1 MHMAIRVV
9 QGGLIALVALL
20 STSVN
25 FGAAFAQRLPG
36 DYMNE
41 MWTGYTTP
49 HIPWAKP
56 YSCGKIKAF
65 FIAPFTAARE
75 VAELAQRLDLEVFGE
90 ATISERSLGAT
101 DIYNAQVQGTSP
113 QEKAMALRRKLAQR
127 YDVIV
132 LANFDYALLP
142 IDVQYRIAEQVTEGT
157 GLVLVY
163 KRNPRHEF
171 FRHPDESGRQF
182 ICSGIPFGG
191 LSFYRDVF
199 IPKAKLSSLEQIGE
213 KLVGA
218 YRLKSGR
225 VVQIDFG
232 IQSDATYGGFC
243 LTPREPFTFQS
254 QAQYEYHQM
263 LVINA
268 IVWTAKREPPTS
280 IEMPEICRT
289 PVERLSL
296 PRNAKLIIKSS
307 LQAEAKVIVT
317 IRNAW
322 GEEEQRSVIKLNLQR
337 GNNEVSVTVPRL
349 CGGGHYFDVRVI
361 GASGALGWASFWL
374 DVKPEVAIAELK
386 MDKLSYE
393 RNEKATGTVRLS
405 SSPSGKD
412 WFIAIHLLDNYQRL
426 YARHLIKLR
435 RGDLQANFG
444 VPLTNAISIAGRCR
458 AILMAGKEPVDQA
471 EKIFFVPKRQ
481 LEVFPTLLWG
491 TFPGIL
497 GHWLHEQIRKA
508 GFNTILLPHYYRPW
522 EESENYERRL
532 ISAVSMD
539 DMLSVPYTTHITQ
552 WSSLGD
558 DATYERR
565 LGEFLKTA
573 QFFAPYGPLVY
584 SLGDENSIPENAGFE
599 DADRRGFI
607 SYLKRE
613 YGTVEALNKVW
624 GTNFASFE
632 EATPIRLS
640 EAREKRHFAQYHDTE
655 TYREELYARWHH
667 WLNKVYKS
675 VDPYAKVGSE
685 GSEPGDLEK
694 TIHGLEFWGP
704 YRDPVYQTL
713 LRSLA
718 PRSLIRG
725 SWFGGYVFARRDL
738 GGLQRFLWDT
748 FLDGSNLFQIYCC
761 YTCETIFNNDL
772 TFGYWANAFLPDLR
786 EIVDGIGQ
794 LQMASEHDNDPIAIY
809 HSQASV
815 HASSVHS
822 PFGVSRHLEHLSA
835 IALIS
840 DACFQPYYIT
850 STQVKRGILMA
861 KGAPKLLFLAYEQ
874 AISDEEVKA
883 IQKFVEN
890 GGVVVADVIP
900 AIMDGRC
907 VLRSNSALDE
917 LFGVSRVGGLCAP
930 TKALLSVRKQ
940 SLAMG
945 KRSLNIAELD
955 GLEVVVD
962 RAVNATTGKPLG
974 MAGDAPAI
982 IVNAVGKG
990 MAILLNFAI
999 AHYRNFEIAKRR
1011 WLRDL
1016 FANVALLAGL
1026 SPFCRVLS
1034 NGGEAMIDCRIS
1046 RFKRGSIVT
1055 VGILAPRPSPNA
1067 KDVQAKLLISEPAH
1081 IYDQRSGN
1089 YLGFSRSANLTISPT
1104 SARMLSLLPYK
1115 VTGLKISGDAKVFA
1129 GSAAKLAISLQ
1140 SFGEAA
1146 PEGHIYRLRI
1156 QNPKGEDV
1164 WHYARTLRTDGIS
1177 SKPAFISLPFAYNDQ
1192 AGTWTVTVRD
1202 VATGVRAIW
1211 RLFVMPSQDHA
1222 TRN

>member
-1 MHMAIRVV
+1 MRLATLMAH
-9 QGGLIALVALL
+9 GGLVELIVLL
-20 STSVN
+20 SVLAH
-25 FGAAFAQRLPG
+25 FEAAFAQRLPG

-56 YSCGKIKAF
+56 YSRGKIRAF
-65 FIAPFTAARE
+65 FIAPYTAARE

-90 ATISERSLGAT
+90 STISERSLGAT
-101 DIYNAQVQGTSP
+101 DIYHAQVQGTSP
-113 QEKAMALRRKLAQR
+113 KEKAIALLRKLKQR

-142 IDVQYRIAEQVTEGT
+142 IEVQYRIAEQVTEGS

-163 KRNPRHEF
+163 RRNPRPEF
-171 FRHPDESGRQF
+171 FRHPDDDGRRF

-191 LSFYRDVF
+191 LSFYKDVF
-199 IPKAKLSSLEQIGE
+199 VTKAKLTSLDQIGE

-218 YRLKSGR
+218 YRLKDGR

-243 LTPREPFTFQS
+243 LTPRESFTFQS

-263 LVINA
+263 LIINA
-268 IVWTAKREPPTS
+268 IVWAAKREPPTS

-289 PVERLSL
+289 PVKRLSL
-296 PRNAKLIIKSS
+296 PMSLKLVIKSE
-307 LQAEAKVIVT
+307 LQAEARVIVT

-322 GEEEQRSVIKLNLQR
+322 GEEEQQTVTKINLQR
-337 GNNEVSVTVPRL
+337 GSNEVPITVKRL

-361 GASGALGWASFWL
+361 GANGALGWASFWL
-374 DVKPEVAIAELK
+374 DVKPEVSIAALE
-386 MDKLSYE
+386 MDKPSYE
-393 RNEKATGTVRLS
+393 RTEHATGTVKLS
-405 SSPSGKD
+405 SPPSGKD
-412 WFIAIHLLDNYQRL
+412 WSVAIRLLDNYQRI
-426 YARHLIKLR
+426 YAKHSIKLR
-435 RGDLQANFG
+435 RSDLQIRFG
-444 VPLTNAISIAGRCR
+444 VPLTNAVSIAGRCR
-458 AILMAGKEPVDQA
+458 AILMAGKEPVDQV
-471 EKIFFVPKRQ
+471 ERVFFIPRRQ
-481 LEVFPTLLWG
+481 LEIFPTLLWG
-491 TFPGIL
+491 TLPGIL

-508 GFNTILLPHYYRPW
+508 GFNTVLLPHYFRPW
-522 EESENYERRL
+522 EESENFERRL

-552 WSSLGD
+552 WRSLGD
-558 DATYERR
+558 NATYERR
-565 LGEFLKTA
+565 LNEFKKTA
-573 QFFAPYGPLVY
+573 QFFAIYAPLVY
-584 SLGDENSIPENAGFE
+584 SLGDENSIPEEAGFE
-599 DADRRGFI
+599 DADRQGFI

-613 YGTVEALNKVW
+613 YGTIEELNRAW
-624 GTNFASFE
+624 GTNFSSFD
-632 EATPIRLS
+632 EAMPIRLS
-640 EAREKRHFAQYHDTE
+640 EAREKRRFAQYHDTE

-725 SWFGGYVFARRDL
+725 SWFGGYVSARRDL

-815 HASSVHS
+815 HAAALHS
-822 PFGVSRHLEHLSA
+822 PFGVTRNQEHFSA
-835 IALIS
+835 ITLIS
-840 DACFQPYYIT
+840 DAGFQPYYIT
-850 STQVKRGILMA
+850 SNQVKSGILMA

-883 IQKFVEN
+883 IHQFVEN
-890 GGVVVADVIP
+890 GGVVIADVVP

-907 VLRSNSALDE
+907 VLRNSGALDK
-917 LFGVSRVGGLCAP
+917 LFGVERAGQLCAP
-930 TKALLSVRKQ
+930 RRALLRVKRQ
-940 SLAMG
+940 SFPMAKM
-945 KRSLNIAELD
+945 SLNIAELE
-955 GLEVVVD
+955 GFEVLTD
-962 RAVNATTGKPLG
+962 AAVKVTMGKALG
-974 MAGDAPAI
+974 MAEDVPAI
-982 IVNAVGKG
+982 IVNRVGG
-990 MAILLNFAI
+990 GTAILLNFAV
-999 AHYRNFEIAKRR
+999 AHYRNIEVAKRE

-1016 FANVALLAGL
+1016 IFGIALSAGVK
-1026 SPFCRVLS
+1026 PFCQILTPD
-1034 NGGEAMIDCRIS
+1034 GKAMLDCRVS

-1055 VGILAPRPSPNA
+1055 VGILAPRPSPIS
-1067 KDVQAKLLISEPAH
+1067 KDVPARFVLSKPAH

-1089 YLGFSRSANLTISPT
+1089 YLGFSGSVSLIISPN
-1104 SARMLSLLPYK
+1104 SAKLLSLLPYR
-1115 VTGLKISGDAKVFA
+1115 VIGLKISGDSKIFA
-1129 GSAAKLAISLQ
+1129 GSSAKLGISLQ
-1140 SFGEAA
+1140 VFGGAP
-1146 PEGHIYRLRI
+1146 PEGHIYRLRF
-1156 QNPKGEDV
+1156 QDPKGEDV
-1164 WHYARTLRTDGIS
+1164 WHYARTLRTDGTSI
-1177 SKPAFISLPFAYNDQ
+1177 KPAFINLPFAYNDQ
-1192 AGTWTVTVRD
+1192 IGTWTVAVRD
-1202 VATGVRAIW
+1202 VATGVKAIW
-1211 RLFVMPSQDHA
+1211 RLRVLPSQDYAH
-1222 TRN
+1222 

>member
-1 MHMAIRVV
+1 MRVAIRVV
-9 QGGLIALVALL
+9 QSWLIALAALL
-20 STSVN
+20 STSICLEL
-25 FGAAFAQRLPG
+25 ALAQRLPG

-56 YSCGKIKAF
+56 YSRGKIRAF
-65 FIAPFTAARE
+65 FIAPYTAARE

-90 ATISERSLGAT
+90 STISERSLGAT
-101 DIYNAQVQGTSP
+101 DIYHAQVQGTSP

-163 KRNPRHEF
+163 KRNPRQEF
-171 FRHPDESGRQF
+171 FRHPDENGRQF

-199 IPKAKLSSLEQIGE
+199 APKAKLSSLEQIGE

-218 YRLKSGR
+218 YRLKDGR

-232 IQSDATYGGFC
+232 IQSGAAYGGFC

-263 LVINA
+263 LIINA
-268 IVWTAKREPPTS
+268 IVWAAKREPPVS
-280 IEMPEICRT
+280 IEMPEIYRA
-289 PVERLSL
+289 PAGRHSL
-296 PRNAKLIIKSS
+296 PRDVKLVIKSS
-307 LQAEAKVIVT
+307 LQAEVKVIAV

-322 GEEEQRSVIKLNLQR
+322 GEEEQRTAIKLSLQR
-337 GNNEVSVTVPRL
+337 GNNEVTITIPRL

-361 GASGALGWASFWL
+361 GADGALGWASFWL

-393 RNEKATGTVRLS
+393 RTEEVTGTVRLS
-405 SSPSGKD
+405 SSPAGKD

-426 YARHLIKLR
+426 YAKRLIKLH
-435 RGDLQANFG
+435 RGDLQARFG
-444 VPLTNAISIAGRCR
+444 MPLTNAISIAGRCR
-458 AILMAGKEPVDQA
+458 AILMVGREPVDQA
-471 EKIFFVPKRQ
+471 ERIFFVPKRQ
-481 LEVFPTLLWG
+481 LEVFPVLLWG
-491 TFPGIL
+491 TLPGIL

-508 GFNTILLPHYYRPW
+508 GFNTILLPHYFRPW
-522 EESENYERRL
+522 EGGENFERRL

-539 DMLSVPYTTHITQ
+539 DMLSVPYTTHITH
-552 WSSLGD
+552 WRSLGD

-565 LGEFLKTA
+565 LDEFVKTA

-599 DADRRGFI
+599 DADRHGFI

-613 YGTVEALNKVW
+613 YGTIEALNRAW

-632 EATPIRLS
+632 EAMPIRLG
-640 EAREKRHFAQYHDTE
+640 EAREKRCFAQYHDTE

-667 WLNKVYKS
+667 WFNKVYKS

-748 FLDGSNLFQIYCC
+748 FLDGSNLFQIFCC

-772 TFGYWANAFLPDLR
+772 TFGYWANAFLPDLK

-794 LQMASEHDNDPIAIY
+794 LQMASEHDDDPIAIY

-815 HASSVHS
+815 HAAAVHS
-822 PFGVSRHLEHLSA
+822 PFGVSRHQEHLSA
-835 IALIS
+835 ITLIS
-840 DACFQPYYIT
+840 DAYFQPYYIT
-850 STQVKRGILMA
+850 SSRVKSGVLMA
-861 KGAPKLLFLAYEQ
+861 KGAPKILFLAYEQ

-883 IQKFVEN
+883 IRQFVEN
-890 GGVVVADVIP
+890 GGVVIADVIP

-907 VLRSNSALDE
+907 VLRNGGALDE
-917 LFGVSRVGGLCAP
+917 LFGVSRVGELCVP
-930 TKALLSVRKQ
+930 TKAVLSVRKQ
-940 SLAMG
+940 SLAIG
-945 KRSLNIAELD
+945 QRSLDIAELD
-955 GLEVVVD
+955 GLEVIAD
-962 RAVNATTGKPLG
+962 RAVKATTGKPLG
-974 MAGDAPAI
+974 MAGDTPAV

-999 AHYRNFEIAKRR
+999 AHYRTFETAKRK

-1016 FANVALLAGL
+1016 FAGIVSAANVK
-1026 SPFCRVLS
+1026 PFCKVFSL
-1034 NGGEAMIDCRIS
+1034 NGEPMIDCRIS
-1046 RFKRGSIVT
+1046 RFKRGNIVT

-1067 KDVQAKLLISEPAH
+1067 KDTPAELVISKPAH
-1081 IYDQRSGN
+1081 IYDQRSGD
-1089 YLGFSRSANLTISPT
+1089 YLGFSGSFRSIISPN
-1104 SARMLSLLPYK
+1104 SAKMLSLLPYR

-1140 SFGEAA
+1140 ASGKVA
-1146 PEGHIYRLRI
+1146 PEGHIYRLHI

-1192 AGTWTVTVRD
+1192 SGTWIVTVRD
-1202 VATGVRAIW
+1202 VATGVKAIW
-1211 RLFVMPSQDHA
+1211 RLIVVPSQDHA